1 MHELRL
7 AQDLVGKVDA
17 TACHRGTRR
26 VVGVKVTL
34 GALSGI
40 SADHLRQHFTEAARD
55 TPAEGARLETVPGTD
70 VTAPNADGLQLES
83 IDIEE

>member
-7 AQDLVGKVDA
+7 ARDLVGKVDA
-17 TACHRGTRR
+17 AACERGARR
-26 VVGVKVTL
+26 VVGVRVIL
-34 GALSGI
+34 GALSDI
-40 SADHLRQHFTEAARD
+40 SGDHLRRHFAEAARD
-55 TPAEGARLETVPGTD
+55 TPVEGARLETVPGTD